1 MEIGAWERNP
11 LGEFEGDW
19 MSRKLRNHRK
29 KGNIGKGT
37 GWQNAETLVK
47 LTSYHIIC
55 NIWPLSNWIV
65 SNWMLDPLLALWPLL
80 ARVLRMP
87 PDTECLSHQ
96 SRQME
101 FPLHCSAWIE
111 NTKWGSDGLYLV
123 HVSLLLLSE
132 FKGSFFTPS
141 GSRSRPSHKGRFATI
156 RKQAQMLHKLLI
168 TSL

>member
-11 LGEFEGDW
+11 LGEFEGDR
-19 MSRKLRNHRK
+19 MSRK
-29 KGNIGKGT
+29 GNVGKGT

-80 ARVLRMP
+80 AWVLRMP

-96 SRQME
+96 SHQME

-123 HVSLLLLSE
+123 HVSAPPFRVQGELFHPFGLQKQTLTQGQIPHNQE
-132 FKGSFFTPS
+132 AGSD
-141 GSRSRPSHKGRFATI
+141 AT
-156 RKQAQMLHKLLI
+156 
-168 TSL
+168 